1 MPALEQ
7 RQPPPLRGHAARLR
21 ASIRRNLSQF
31 ELDDAD
37 MQDAPGDIE
46 EDVLGGRGRG
56 RPQTPRGRPG
66 SRGGARCFKRGSSVE
81 GPLGSARGVLL
92 CMYMHSYEI

>member
-56 RPQTPRGRPG
+56 RPG

-81 GPLGSARGVLL
+81 GPLGSARGV
-92 CMYMHSYEI
+92 MYVIVHAFI